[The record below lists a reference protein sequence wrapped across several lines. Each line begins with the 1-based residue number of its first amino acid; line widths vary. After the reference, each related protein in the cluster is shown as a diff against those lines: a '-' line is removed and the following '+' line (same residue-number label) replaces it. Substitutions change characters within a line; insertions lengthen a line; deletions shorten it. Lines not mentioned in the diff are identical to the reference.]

1 MSRKGEAV
9 AAADAAPGD
18 EQERAWLV
26 EAARL
31 MRLLLAAAEHAPD
44 GILTL
49 QSDAPILTLAR
60 RAVGATADDI
70 ESTRTA
76 MMALRDL
83 VWRVD
88 SARGLLEQRLGEAD
102 RAEVGLLLATDD
114 IHRFLDRERRPAFA
128 AS

>member
-1 MSRKGEAV
+1 MNRKGEAV
-9 AAADAAPGD
+9 ATAGAGHGD

-31 MRLLLAAAEHAPD
+31 LRLLLAAAEHAPD
-44 GILTL
+44 GVLTL
-49 QSDAPILTLAR
+49 AKDSPILSLAR

-88 SARGLLEQRLGEAD
+88 SARGLLEQRLDAAE
-102 RAEVGLLLATDD
+102 RAELGQLLATDD